1 MQPSHKRVKM
11 FSSFA
16 MLLFTC
22 ALAQQ
27 DMITEPK
34 SGRTFP
40 AKVSFTYEGKAYNL
54 MATGA
59 VFFNKEAAKTARL
72 AAKAK
77 TDTVSSTKAA
87 AKANASPK
95 AEAPKVILAHY
106 MEQAKPDSGQSIYDL
121 VLEKGLAKQMT
132 ITVVQVQPADQLQK
146 GYKRFFKK
154 TLPESEFLALE
165 EAIDEFLSCF
175 AADLKAKESYFLRI
189 LPDGKLVVGFPNQ
202 AEKTIQNGELGELI
216 WRIWFSSAAGAER
229 ASLVSRLSVN

>member
-1 MQPSHKRVKM
+1 M

-59 VFFNKEAAKTARL
+59 VFFDKEAAKTARL
-72 AAKAK
+72 TAKAK

-95 AEAPKVILAHY
+95 AEAPSVILAHY
-106 MEQAKPDSGQSIYDL
+106 MEQAKPDSGRSVYDL
-121 VLEKGLAKQMT
+121 VLEKDLARQM
-132 ITVVQVQPADQLQK
+132 IIVAVQTQPADQIQK
-146 GYKRFFKK
+146 GYKRLFKK
-154 TLPESEFLALE
+154 SLQETEFLRLE

-175 AADLKAKESYFLRI
+175 TADLKAKESYFLRI
-189 LPDGKLVVGFPNQ
+189 MPDRKLVVGYPNQ
-202 AEKTIQNGELGELI
+202 AEKILESGELGELI
-216 WRIWFSSAAGAER
+216 WRIWFSSAAGADR